1 MSALTAE
8 TASAAAA
15 PAGSARRRR
24 PWRALVA
31 ALVLAA
37 LAVATSREIHALRR
51 TGRAGGELMYF
62 PSGYLLKPM
71 ALGHPLTFADFLWL
85 RAIQYYGEHRMTD
98 NQFPMAGHVFS
109 TITQLDPRFVEAY
122 LFGGLVLA
130 AEGRDRDR
138 GLALMKDGVAWNPE
152 RWELPFWT
160 GFVYYLMREHEPDA
174 AYYFARAARLPGAPG
189 YVVRFAAH
197 AKAESGDLATALAL
211 WQDLLEN
218 STNPA
223 MQTLAAQKM
232 AEIEAE
238 LARSG
243 ARPARKER

>member
-1 MSALTAE
+1 MSAMSSE
-8 TASAAAA
+8 RI
-15 PAGSARRRR
+15 PCRRAGL
-24 PWRALVA
+24 PWRLIAC

-37 LAVATSREIHALRR
+37 LVVATSREIHGLRR
-51 TGRAGGELMYF
+51 DGRAGGELMYF

-71 ALGHPLTFADFLWL
+71 ALGHPLMLADFLWL

-98 NQFPMAGHVFS
+98 NRFPMAGHVFS
-109 TITQLDPRFVEAY
+109 TITQLDPRFCEAY

-138 GLALMKDGVAWNPE
+138 GLALMKEGVARNPG

-160 GFVYYLMREHEPDA
+160 GFIYYLTKGHDRDA

-197 AKAESGDLATALAL
+197 AKARSGDLRTALAL

-218 STNPA
+218 TTNPA
-223 MQTLAAQKM
+223 MRTLAEQKM
-232 AEIEAE
+232 AEIRAE
-238 LARSG
+238 LDRAG
-243 ARPARKER
+243 VNARPGGKE